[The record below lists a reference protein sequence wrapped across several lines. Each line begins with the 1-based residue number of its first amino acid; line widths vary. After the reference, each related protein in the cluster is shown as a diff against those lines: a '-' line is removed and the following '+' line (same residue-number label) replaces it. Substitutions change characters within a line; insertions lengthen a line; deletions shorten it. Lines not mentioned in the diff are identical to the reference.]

1 MMKMYKQPK
10 IEVSAFE
17 TELMQDIITVSPGNP
32 TDPNNPPTPGAP
44 ARGDVID

>member
-1 MMKMYKQPK
+1 MYKQPK

-17 TELMQDIITVSPGNP
+17 TELMQSAITVSQGNP

-44 ARGDVID
+44 ARGEIID